1 MTDERRT
8 PNAERALSADALG
21 VPAMFNAAAHF
32 VDRHVAEGRGS
43 RVAIECGEARITYG
57 EVQAHVNRC
66 GHALRGVG
74 VRPEDRVL
82 LLLLDGPEFVYS
94 FFGAIKIGAVP
105 VPLNT
110 LWKPADYQYVI
121 RDSRATVLIVSAE
134 LLAGIEGIPL
144 VDRRSLR
151 HIIVAGGDA
160 PNHVAFEAFESHGSA
175 ELEAEPTSRDAPA
188 FWLYSSGS
196 TGAPKGCVH
205 LQHDMVV
212 CAELFGKGVLGISPT
227 DRTFSVAKL
236 FFAYGLGNALYF
248 PFAVG
253 ATTILWPG
261 APTPANVY
269 AVIER
274 HRPTLFYSVPTGY
287 GMLLAHQRP
296 GADTSVGPYTQ
307 TDVRVDTSVGPY
319 AQTDVGAD
327 TSVGPYAQTDVGADT
342 SVGPYTQTDVGADLR
357 VRPDFDLSCIRLA
370 VSAGES
376 LPAALYDRFKQ
387 RFGVDILD
395 GIGSTETLHMFISN
409 RPDAIRPGSSGLL
422 VAGYDARLLT
432 DEGDRVPPGD
442 IGNLWVRGDSVCAG
456 YWNQHEKTKSTI
468 EGHWIRTGDKYTQD
482 QDGFYWYAGR
492 SDDMLKVGGLW
503 VSPVEVESALI
514 ANEAVLECGVV
525 GREDHDGLIKP
536 MAFVVLRE
544 PASAS
549 ADLARTLQQFVRERL
564 AEYKRPRWVEF
575 VAELPK
581 TATGKIQRF
590 RLRELGNNTPPSR
603 V

>member
-8 PNAERALSADALG
+8 PNGERALSAEALG
-21 VPAMFNAAAHF
+21 VPEMFNAAVHF
-32 VDRHVAEGRGS
+32 IDRHVAEGRGAHI
-43 RVAIECGEARITYG
+43 AIECGEARITYG
-57 EVQAHVNRC
+57 EVRQHVNRC
-66 GHALRGVG
+66 GNALRDIG

-82 LLLLDGPEFVYS
+82 LLLLDGPEFVYG

-110 LWKPADYQYVI
+110 LWKPADYQFVI
-121 RDSRATVLIVSAE
+121 RDSRAAVLIVSAE
-134 LLAGIEGIPL
+134 LLPSIERIPGA
-144 VDRRSLR
+144 DRRQLR
-151 HIIVAGGDA
+151 HIIVAGGAAHQLTFD
-160 PNHVAFEAFESHGSA
+160 VFESQRSA

-212 CAELFGKGVLGISPT
+212 CAELFGKGVLGIGAA

-261 APTPANVY
+261 PPTPANVY
-269 AVIER
+269 ATIER
-274 HRPTLFYSVPTGY
+274 HKPTLFYSVPTGY
-287 GMLLAHQRP
+287 GMLLAQP
-296 GADTSVGPYTQ
+296 GPY
-307 TDVRVDTSVGPY
+307 
-319 AQTDVGAD
+319 
-327 TSVGPYAQTDVGADT
+327 
-342 SVGPYTQTDVGADLR
+342 
-357 VRPDFDLSCIRLA
+357 DLSSIRLA
-370 VSAGES
+370 VSAGEA

-387 RFGVDILD
+387 RFGIDIID

-409 RPDAIRPGSSGLL
+409 RADAIRPGSSGLL
-422 VAGYDARLLT
+422 VPGYEARLLT
-432 DEGDRVPPGD
+432 DEGDRVLPGE
-442 IGNLWVRGDSVCAG
+442 IGNLWIRGDSVCAG
-456 YWNQHEKTKSTI
+456 YWNRHEQTKNTI

-482 QDGFYWYAGR
+482 VDGFYWYAGR
-492 SDDMLKVGGLW
+492 GDDMLKVGGLW
-503 VSPVEVESALI
+503 VSPVEVESALM
-514 ANEAVLECGVV
+514 ANDAVLECGVV
-525 GREDHDGLIKP
+525 GREDHDGLVKP
-536 MAFVVLRE
+536 MAFVVLRQ

-549 ADLARTLQQFVRERL
+549 VDLAKTLQQFVRERL

-590 RLRELGNNTPPSR
+590 RLRELGNNTALPP